1 MAAEL
6 VLLHGFTQTGRS
18 WQPVLHALAARYRA
32 IAPDLPGHGGFAERR
47 PASFAACDAYVR
59 VLADQP
65 ITLAGYSMGG
75 RIALHAALSLGPRV
89 RRLILVGASPGIAD
103 AAERAARAAEDA
115 ALADRIEAIGLEAF
129 VREWGAQPLF
139 DGMPRGIA
147 EIAHADRMRNTAAGL
162 AAALRGL
169 GTGVM
174 PPLCD
179 RLGELTV
186 PVELLVGER
195 DEKFLAIAE
204 RMAAAL
210 THARLH
216 VVPGAG
222 HAAHLEAPE
231 VVAEIIAASGPAS

>member
-89 RRLILVGASPGIAD
+89 RRLVLVGASPGIAD

-174 PPLCD
+174 PPLWD

-186 PVELLVGER
+186 PVELVVGER
-195 DEKFLAIAE
+195 DEKFRAIAE
-204 RMAAAL
+204 RMTAVLVAG
-210 THARLH
+210 RLH
-216 VVPGAG
+216 VVPGSG
-222 HAAHLEAPE
+222 HAVHLEAPE
-231 VVAEIIAASGPAS
+231 AVAEVIAG